1 MTDLTHLTNA
11 AGALLADPDDWTSAD
26 LLRGLPSRLHAIY
39 QRMVAVNPHH
49 PAFIE
54 NGVTWSYG
62 DFAEAVDAV
71 AEALKALA
79 VRPGDRVMIVS
90 ENSVA
95 ASAFVM
101 AASKIDAWAIVANPR
116 LSARELDQIYEHSGA
131 RRRFFMCGISF
142 EASGHADRCCAA
154 RSFVGPFPDIGIGAL
169 NEGAEVETVHADGSR
184 QVAVLIYTSGTTGM
198 PKGVMLSHRNLLFAA
213 RTSGLLRAVVP
224 NDRVYAVLPMSHIVG
239 LSIGLV
245 STLMFGAT
253 NVAVPKYDPAH
264 LAQSFAS
271 DGITILSGV
280 PATYQRLLA
289 YKSTAGLSP
298 LNKGR
303 LRLIGVA
310 GAPLDPALKKR
321 VEQELGLPLLNAF
334 GITECAPG
342 ISGVRQDDPQADET
356 VGRILPGIETRLVRA
371 DGQAASEGEVG
382 ELHVRG
388 ANIMLG
394 YYKAQDLT
402 DKAVD
407 GDGWFATGDLAR
419 FSGRY
424 LYIVGRAKEMIIRSG
439 FNVYPA
445 EVEAVI
451 SEHPAVQQSA
461 VVGRAVENNEEVVA
475 FVQLLPGADVTPE
488 ELSAF
493 VSPLLT
499 AYKRPSCFIVLD
511 TLPAGSTGKILKHK
525 LKEIAAAI

>member
-1 MTDLTHLTNA
+1 M
-11 AGALLADPDDWTSAD
+11 
-26 LLRGLPSRLHAIY
+26 
-39 QRMVAVNPHH
+39 
-49 PAFIE
+49 
-54 NGVTWSYG
+54 
-62 DFAEAVDAV
+62 
-71 AEALKALA
+71 
-79 VRPGDRVMIVS
+79 
-90 ENSVA
+90 
-95 ASAFVM
+95 
-101 AASKIDAWAIVANPR
+101 
-116 LSARELDQIYEHSGA
+116 
-131 RRRFFMCGISF
+131 
-142 EASGHADRCCAA
+142 
-154 RSFVGPFPDIGIGAL
+154 
-169 NEGAEVETVHADGSR
+169 
-184 QVAVLIYTSGTTGM
+184 
-198 PKGVMLSHRNLLFAA
+198 
-213 RTSGLLRAVVP
+213 
-224 NDRVYAVLPMSHIVG
+224 
-239 LSIGLV
+239 
-245 STLMFGAT
+245 
-253 NVAVPKYDPAH
+253 
-264 LAQSFAS
+264 
-271 DGITILSGV
+271 
-280 PATYQRLLA
+280 
-289 YKSTAGLSP
+289 
-298 LNKGR
+298 
-303 LRLIGVA
+303 
-310 GAPLDPALKKR
+310 
-321 VEQELGLPLLNAF
+321 
-334 GITECAPG
+334 
-342 ISGVRQDDPQADET
+342 
-356 VGRILPGIETRLVRA
+356 GRILPGIETRLVRA